1 MLGPGD
7 VHRSRLIGAVD
18 FNIPTRRGEG
28 AVLGGVGHELVQQQ
42 REAGNDTP
50 RNCHVTPR
58 NGKTAERFLLV
69 VRGGDRPDQ

>member
-18 FNIPTRRGEG
+18 FNVPATRGEG

-42 REAGNDTP
+42 REARNDTP
-50 RNCHVTPR
+50 ETVTSLPVIEKR
-58 NGKTAERFLLV
+58 LDV
-69 VRGGDRPDQ
+69 SCSW